1 VCEFAAI
8 ALIAVSARARHLRV
22 MSNEDAERRFAVVME
37 LLRTPGPVNEDY
49 IAPEVEA
56 CARSGVTDAMLL
68 AASIA
73 AAGWG
78 RTPDWRAAF
87 DWLVLAAEAG
97 TERARAQLRML
108 GDAQGDDWRSL
119 AERIDV
125 EAWRAARQVR
135 IVEQAPWIGMSEGF
149 ADAALCAWLIERAAP
164 LQEAALVYDAVTG
177 KPTER
182 DARTNTSAT
191 FSLIEINLPILLLR
205 ERIANTLGLPVS
217 HQENLSV
224 FHYVPGQRFT
234 THVDYLT
241 PTRDR
246 ADIAAKGQRP
256 YTFLVYLNDDFDA
269 GETHFIDLGRK
280 LRGKTG
286 EALFWRNVTD
296 AGEPDLRT
304 THEGVSPTRGE
315 KWLLSVFVRDKPQV
329 FG

>member
-1 VCEFAAI
+1 
-8 ALIAVSARARHLRV
+8 
-22 MSNEDAERRFAVVME
+22 MSDEDAERRFAAVVK

-49 IAPEVEA
+49 VAPEVEA
-56 CARSGVTDAMLL
+56 CARAGVADAMVL

-73 AAGWG
+73 GAGWG
-78 RTPDWRAAF
+78 RAQDWRAAF
-87 DWLVLAAEAG
+87 DWLVQAAEAG
-97 TERARAQLRML
+97 SAHARAQLRL
-108 GDAQGDDWRSL
+108 LAGADGGDWR
-119 AERIDV
+119 AMADRIDV
-125 EAWRAARQVR
+125 EKWRAARGVR
-135 IVEQAPWIGMSEGF
+135 VVQQPPWIAMSEGF
-149 ADAALCAWLIERAAP
+149 IDAALCAWLIERAAP
-164 LQEAALVYDAVTG
+164 LQEASLVYDAVTG
-177 KPTER
+177 KPMER
-182 DARTNTSAT
+182 DVRTNTSAT
-191 FSLIEINLPILLLR
+191 FSLAEIDVPMLLLR
-205 ERIANTLGLPVS
+205 ERIANTLGVPVS

-269 GETHFIDLGRK
+269 GETHFIDLGCK

-286 EALFWRNVTD
+286 EALFWRNVME
-296 AGEPDLRT
+296 AGEPDLWT